1 MNRRNFLQLSTLLPT
16 LGFAPALFANPGM
29 DNPPLLIMIELKG
42 GNDGLN
48 TLIPVGNNDYY
59 HMRPTLGIRAN
70 EAVSLGDGFAMHSA
84 LKPLQQHWQS
94 GDMAWIHGL
103 GYENPNRSHFRS
115 IEIWESG
122 SDADE
127 DDTQGWIAK
136 LYPDAERTLNGMVV
150 GSDHGPLDES
160 AFSTLIM
167 DDARSFIRLTKRL
180 REVRVETTNPAL
192 AHVLDV
198 QNNVQQNS
206 QRVIDILQTAS
217 SSGVEF
223 PNTKFG
229 QRLEQAAHLIN
240 NGLGAGV
247 YKIELS
253 GFDTH
258 QNQKNRHNAL
268 LTQLAGG
275 LDAFTQALQE
285 SGQWD
290 NTLIMTYSEF
300 GRRVAENKSGGTDH
314 GTAAAHMVMGGRVKG
329 GFHGTA
335 PDLSALQSN
344 DLVYTS
350 DFRTLYN
357 SVATQWL
364 GQPSPWQEFGAFDLV
379 QMKQY

>member
-1 MNRRNFLQLSTLLPT
+1 MNRRDFLQLSALLPT
-16 LGFAPALFANPGM
+16 LGMAPTLFANHGQN
-29 DNPPLLIMIELKG
+29 NPPLLIMIELKG

-48 TLIPVGNNDYY
+48 TLIPVGDSDYY
-59 HMRPTLGIRAN
+59 RLRPKLGIRAN
-70 EAVSLGDGFAMHSA
+70 EAVSLGDGFAMHAA
-84 LKPLQQHWQS
+84 LQPLQQHWQS

-122 SDADE
+122 SKEESDGK
-127 DDTQGWIAK
+127 GWVAK
-136 LYPDAERTLNGMVV
+136 LYPNAGRTLNGMVV
-150 GSDHGPLDES
+150 GSDHGPLNES

-167 DDARSFIRLTKRL
+167 DDAKSFIRLTKRL
-180 REVRVETTNPAL
+180 QAVRAQTTNPAL

-198 QNNVQQNS
+198 QNNVQYNS
-206 QRVIDILQTAS
+206 QRVIEILQKTS
-217 SSGVEF
+217 SSDIQF

-229 QRLEQAAHLIN
+229 KRLAQAAHLIN

-268 LTQLAGG
+268 LTQLAAG

-285 SGQWD
+285 AGQWD

-300 GRRVAENKSGGTDH
+300 GRRATENKSGGTDH
-314 GTAAAHMVMGGRVKG
+314 GTAAAHMVMGGRVQG

-335 PDLSALQSN
+335 PDLSALKSN

-357 SVATQWL
+357 SIATQWL
-364 GQPSPWQEFGAFDLV
+364 EQPSLWQEFGSFNLV
-379 QMKQY
+379 QS